1 MAFSKG
7 TRVVYKL
14 LDTPC
19 IGQSRKVN
27 LSKNVRQKKAKD
39 PRAAASQFEVVCSS
53 CGAPIRSASNTD
65 AEQMCLICHAR
76 MLNEYFHNLRKR
88 SDGKPGTFRAASE

>member
-1 MAFSKG
+1 
-7 TRVVYKL
+7 
-14 LDTPC
+14 
-19 IGQSRKVN
+19 VN
-27 LSKNVRQKKAKD
+27 LSKNVRQKKTTD
-39 PRAAASQFEVVCSS
+39 PRATASEFEGVCSS
-53 CGAPIRSASNTD
+53 CGAPIRSTPQAD